1 LEIWDLGFEDL
12 GFGVWDWGFEIWD
25 LGFGICGLLFV
36 NIKSEIK
43 NLKFF
48 FSLIYNSTL

>member
-1 LEIWDLGFEDL
+1 LEIWDLGFGDL
-12 GFGVWDWGFEIWD
+12 GFVVWGLKIWGLGIW
-25 LGFGICGLLFV
+25 GLLFV